1 MEGWEDRLHISFL
14 GEHVLFTGLRL
25 ESFGS
30 FLAAALLTI
39 GICFTER
46 LLTLALTRR
55 WAPFRSLHRSRL
67 RSALWRTALYWVV
80 TFLRLLYML
89 ISMTFHIGCCSSPL
103 GSQVSALSVG
113 QFAMEYLDQPQQS
126 HSPRDRDSYRLH
138 EPLLSPM
145 SPSPLGDKPRSP
157 PYTRPR
163 AKSKSKPASLFIHPN
178 QSNLS
183 RADAAAV
190 ELGLHGSTER
200 VKATGKYG
208 DDEDVAW
215 EHGKGRDVARE
226 LLRGKSARADEQQ
239 KLFNIGDGESEDG
252 EF

>member
-1 MEGWEDRLHISFL
+1 
-14 GEHVLFTGLRL
+14 
-25 ESFGS
+25 
-30 FLAAALLTI
+30 
-39 GICFTER
+39 
-46 LLTLALTRR
+46 
-55 WAPFRSLHRSRL
+55 
-67 RSALWRTALYWVV
+67 
-80 TFLRLLYML
+80 
-89 ISMTFHIGCCSSPL
+89 
-103 GSQVSALSVG
+103 
-113 QFAMEYLDQPQQS
+113 
-126 HSPRDRDSYRLH
+126 
-138 EPLLSPM
+138 M

-239 KLFNIGDGESEDG
+239 KLFNIGDGESEDDG